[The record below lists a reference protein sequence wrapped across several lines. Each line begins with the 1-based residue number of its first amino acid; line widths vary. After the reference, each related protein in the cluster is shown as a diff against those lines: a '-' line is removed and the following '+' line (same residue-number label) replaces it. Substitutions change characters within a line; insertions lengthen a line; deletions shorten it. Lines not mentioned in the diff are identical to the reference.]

1 MSQNHLLELASDVVK
16 RALARGATDAECT
29 IAEGEEFTANVRMR
43 ELESITEAG
52 SRAAGLRI
60 LVGHRT
66 GASYTSDLSPEGIE
80 KLVHSAVELA
90 DITTEDPHAGL
101 PEREELGSLA
111 GDLQLY
117 SEDVEGLETGLKVD
131 LAKRAEEAA
140 LSFDPRIDNSEGASF
155 DTHLGRHIFANSRGF
170 AGEYRS
176 SYCSLGVAPVARS
189 GESMERDSWDT
200 ISRRFAGLD
209 APESVGRTA
218 AQRALRR
225 LNAVKVDLAK
235 RAEEAALSFDPRI
248 SNSEGASFDTYL
260 GRHVFANSRGFAGQ
274 YRSSYCSL
282 GVAPIARDGDSM
294 ERDSW
299 DTTSRRFASLE
310 TPESVGRTA
319 AERALR
325 RLHAVKVDTQK
336 VPVVFE
342 PRTARSLLDHIFDA
356 VHGMSVYRHESF
368 LAGKLGEKVASD
380 DVTVIDDGAIPGLFG
395 TSPFDDEGVP
405 SRRTVVIER
414 GVLKS
419 YLLNSYA
426 ARKMGM
432 KTTGNASRGLTG
444 NAGIGHGNF
453 YVEKGVQS
461 PEQIVAGIANGFY
474 VTELIGFGVNVVTGD
489 YSRGAAGLWIRNGE
503 LAYAVS
509 EVTIAGNLK
518 EMLLGL
524 ETLGSDLE
532 FRRSMSA
539 PTIKIGEMT
548 VGGR

>member
-1 MSQNHLLELASDVVK
+1 LNENHLLELANDVVK
-16 RALARGATDAECT
+16 RALAAGATDAECT

-43 ELESITEAG
+43 ELESLKEAG
-52 SRAAGLRI
+52 SRGAGLRI
-60 LVGHRT
+60 LVGCRT
-66 GASYTSDLSPEGIE
+66 GASYTSDLSKEGIE

-101 PEREELGSLA
+101 PEREELGSLP
-111 GDLQLY
+111 GDFQLY
-117 SEDVEGLETGLKVD
+117 SADVEGLATGVKVD

-140 LSFDPRIDNSEGASF
+140 LSFDPRISNSEGASF
-155 DTHLGRHIFANSRGF
+155 DTHVGRHIFANSRGF

-189 GESMERDSWDT
+189 GDSMERDSWDT
-200 ISRRFAGLD
+200 LSRRFADLD
-209 APESVGRTA
+209 SPESVGRTA

-225 LNAVKVDLAK
+225 LN
-235 RAEEAALSFDPRI
+235 
-248 SNSEGASFDTYL
+248 
-260 GRHVFANSRGFAGQ
+260 
-274 YRSSYCSL
+274 
-282 GVAPIARDGDSM
+282 
-294 ERDSW
+294 
-299 DTTSRRFASLE
+299 
-310 TPESVGRTA
+310 
-319 AERALR
+319 
-325 RLHAVKVDTQK
+325 AVKVDTQK

-368 LAGKLGEKVASD
+368 LAGRLGEKVAADS
-380 DVTVIDDGAIPGLFG
+380 VTVIDDGTIPGLFG
-395 TSPFDDEGVP
+395 SSPFDDEGVP
-405 SRRTVVIER
+405 SRRTVVIDK

-419 YLLNSYA
+419 YLMNTYA
-426 ARKMGM
+426 ARKLRL

-453 YVEKGVQS
+453 YVEKGVQT
-461 PEQIVAGIANGFY
+461 PEQILAGISNGFY
-474 VTELIGFGVNVVTGD
+474 VTELMGFGVNAVTGD
-489 YSRGAAGLWIRNGE
+489 YSRGAAGLWIRDGE

-524 ETLGSDLE
+524 EALGSDLA
-532 FRRSMSA
+532 FRRSISA